1 MEAKFKIG
9 DTLIITDD
17 PEKSNIGKVVVV
29 ADAFHFVRKSEASA
43 IDLWEYKVKDGISLI
58 KGWISEYHL
67 ESLIKNKKELYD
79 SI

>member
-17 PEKSNIGKVVVV
+17 PNKSNIGKVVVAV
-29 ADAFHFVRKSEASA
+29 DIFHFVRKSEVSA
-43 IDLWEYKVKDGISLI
+43 IDLWEYKVKDGIRLL

-67 ESLIKNKKELYD
+67 ESLTKKNKYE
-79 SI
+79 